1 MLTSQDSFTEFSLIN
16 GQYEYSSEWL
26 GTSEGRFL
34 SMSNDG
40 NFVLFGMG
48 DSDGESNGSIIPFA
62 GKAYVVQKTGNTWSV
77 LGNTINGEFES
88 GRFGASSYGADIS
101 SDGKT
106 IAIGA
111 SKGPGEN
118 GNYVRVSKFNGTEW
132 INKGDVLNYNE
143 GVKGVE
149 LEENGDY
156 LVVWTSSE
164 AWYERNPNDEKVF
177 FYKLVNGNWSQFG
190 SVLRFDGIE
199 NIDFKKGTL
208 IVHDRS
214 ASNDEHIF
222 YVKKIY

>member
-1 MLTSQDSFTEFSLIN
+1 MTTSTHLDISQAI
-16 GQYEYSSEWL
+16 
-26 GTSEGRFL
+26 
-34 SMSNDG
+34 
-40 NFVLFGMG
+40 
-48 DSDGESNGSIIPFA
+48 

-77 LGNTINGEFES
+77 LGNTINGEFET
-88 GRFGASSYGADIS
+88 GRFGNISYGADIS

-111 SKGPGEN
+111 SKGPGGD
-118 GNYVRVSKFNGTEW
+118 GNYVRVSKFNGSEW

-177 FYKLVNGNWSQFG
+177 FYKLVNGDWSQFG